1 MTRKNTKKNKKMI
14 SKFINEYQTLLV
26 GIATIPL
33 ALLSIILLWRDL
45 NLTNQNLQSTFRPV
59 LIPNYVGEI
68 NISDLVR
75 KVPFSSTGN
84 DHLGIQFNLKN
95 VGKGPALNI
104 SVKPLKT
111 SDGRT
116 ISYTATNTIS
126 LALDVGK
133 EEEIGFAHNVE
144 ISYEDISNIYFG
156 GSGTSVFHV
165 YYEDLSENSFE
176 FLINTN
182 KGISKDIAISY

>member
-1 MTRKNTKKNKKMI
+1 
-14 SKFINEYQTLLV
+14 
-26 GIATIPL
+26 
-33 ALLSIILLWRDL
+33 
-45 NLTNQNLQSTFRPV
+45 
-59 LIPNYVGEI
+59 
-68 NISDLVR
+68 
-75 KVPFSSTGN
+75 
-84 DHLGIQFNLKN
+84 
-95 VGKGPALNI
+95 
-104 SVKPLKT
+104 
-111 SDGRT
+111 
-116 ISYTATNTIS
+116 
-126 LALDVGK
+126 DVGK